1 MKYRAK
7 AVERTGGRAGG
18 GENLLGC
25 MIGINRH
32 NPTLPAFDVE
42 IISANRIPSPDGQR
56 KNLVATIRSLCSARA
71 TFKPE
76 LGERLG
82 DDRLKMGD
90 LFGIDAGVDRLDL
103 FFGAID
109 RRFGLGLVDLF
120 VAQRH
125 VARIQIISRVILAN
139 PLPMANGNTL
149 PHSSWRSS
157 PEVRALEVEAS
168 EC

>member
-1 MKYRAK
+1 MSRLFQVIA
-7 AVERTGGRAGG
+7 
-18 GENLLGC
+18 
-25 MIGINRH
+25 
-32 NPTLPAFDVE
+32 
-42 IISANRIPSPDGQR
+42 IPSQTPKE

-76 LGERLG
+76 LG
-82 DDRLKMGD
+82 D
-90 LFGIDAGVDRLDL
+90 LFGIDAVVERLDL

-125 VARIQIISRVILAN
+125 VGRIQIISRMILAN

-149 PHSSWRSS
+149 PSSSWRSS
-157 PEVRALEVEAS
+157 PEVRVLEVEAS